1 MGTVDLHDAH
11 VYHLRSRVGLL
22 SYAGAMAA
30 MIVLT
35 VVMLPFKCQIQMMIR
50 KMTNKGIT
58 MLDYV
63 NIVMIL
69 RVVAIHL
76 N

>member
-1 MGTVDLHDAH
+1 MGAVDLPDAH
-11 VYHLRSRVGLL
+11 VYHMHSHVP
-22 SYAGAMAA
+22 SSAGSMAA

-35 VVMLPFKCQIQMMIR
+35 VVMLPLKCQIQMMIR
-50 KMTNKGIT
+50 KMTNKGIK

-63 NIVMIL
+63 NIFMIL
-69 RVVAIHL
+69 RVIAIRL

>member
-1 MGTVDLHDAH
+1 MGAVDLPDDH
-11 VYHLRSRVGLL
+11 VYHLRSHVP
-22 SYAGAMAA
+22 SSAGAMAA

-35 VVMLPFKCQIQMMIR
+35 VVMLPLKCQIQMMIR

-63 NIVMIL
+63 NIFMIL
-69 RVVAIHL
+69 RVITIHL

>member
-1 MGTVDLHDAH
+1 MGTVDLPDAH
-11 VYHLRSRVGLL
+11 VYHLRSRVP
-22 SYAGAMAA
+22 SSAGAMAA

-35 VVMLPFKCQIQMMIR
+35 VVILPLKCQMQMMIR
-50 KMTNKGIT
+50 KITNKGIK

-63 NIVMIL
+63 NIFMIL
-69 RVVAIHL
+69 RVIAIRL

>member
-11 VYHLRSRVGLL
+11 VHHLRSRVL
-22 SYAGAMAA
+22 SSAGAMAA
-30 MIVLT
+30 ISVLT
-35 VVMLPFKCQIQMMIR
+35 VVILPFKCQIQMMIR
-50 KMTNKGIT
+50 KITNKGIT

-63 NIVMIL
+63 NICMIL
-69 RVVAIHL
+69 RVIAIHL

>member
-11 VYHLRSRVGLL
+11 VYHLRSHVP
-22 SYAGAMAA
+22 SSAGAMAA

-35 VVMLPFKCQIQMMIR
+35 VVMLPLKCQIQMMIR
-50 KMTNKGIT
+50 KMINKGIT

-63 NIVMIL
+63 NIFMIL
-69 RVVAIHL
+69 RVIAIHL